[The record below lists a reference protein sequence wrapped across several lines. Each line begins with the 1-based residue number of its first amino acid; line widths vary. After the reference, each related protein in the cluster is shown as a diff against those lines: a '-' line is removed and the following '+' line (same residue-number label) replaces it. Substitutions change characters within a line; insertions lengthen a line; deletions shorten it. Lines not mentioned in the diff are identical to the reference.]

1 MDALV
6 TQHLSDWTF
15 SEAAELDDESDPK
28 RYLESLMPRPMSV
41 RASVLETLFGM
52 SEDTVRKYVKK
63 YRPLADVLFTE
74 RELNTIVPPEFQR
87 KPRRG

>member
-28 RYLESLMPRPMSV
+28 RYLESYATPHE
-41 RASVLETLFGM
+41 RAGAVLETLFGM

-74 RELNTIVPPEFQR
+74 RELHTIVPPEFQR